1 MYRKTINSHNPSNS
15 FTSSLDLTRRIAIRR
30 RLIESKRVEQSQESN
45 IQNISQTIRNTV
57 SSISRP
63 INNDENNSLISNTNI
78 NHNNTYISQ
87 SPLNIKK
94 KGKRKRSLYLSNQT
108 ELNQIEEEKPKE
120 ENITTEIK
128 DTVKCYICFDIITK
142 PKMCQYCHRIACEK
156 CLYNWF
162 IVQQNKFCGFCRE
175 KVNFYDMI
183 SVPFMSTVADFV
195 EKVFENEENN
205 EIISKER
212 KNEFCENHPKEKMYY
227 YCLDCNKGYCK
238 ICFVFFGKE
247 KDKHIEHDIILYEQY
262 KNFNLNNLKKY
273 EEKINEKICD
283 MNEKVKLYES
293 YKDLYEFERK
303 KGIEFIE
310 NLKNEFNRQIDD
322 NIRIIND
329 EINLLKNLISKYNEY
344 QSELSSFY
352 SNFSFKKINK
362 KNSNNFF
369 ESQKKAYELMNEL
382 TQITSENNINNIDTD
397 KLLKLSKEIHVNTY
411 QSKISEFNDD
421 NITLNKTIKLGDSP
435 YILEFNTIKRKEM
448 NINIIITKDKL
459 KLGHNFM
466 AFIFLKKN
474 ENEAKYF
481 ELKEEN
487 EDDNFIYFHN
497 KIPWDYLEHSNFKI
511 KGFLYDFYFE

>member
-30 RLIESKRVEQSQESN
+30 RLIESKRAEQSQESN

-293 YKDLYEFERK
+293 YKD
-303 KGIEFIE
+303 
-310 NLKNEFNRQIDD
+310 D
-322 NIRIIND
+322 
-329 EINLLKNLISKYNEY
+329 
-344 QSELSSFY
+344 
-352 SNFSFKKINK
+352 
-362 KNSNNFF
+362 
-369 ESQKKAYELMNEL
+369 
-382 TQITSENNINNIDTD
+382 
-397 KLLKLSKEIHVNTY
+397 
-411 QSKISEFNDD
+411 
-421 NITLNKTIKLGDSP
+421 
-435 YILEFNTIKRKEM
+435 
-448 NINIIITKDKL
+448 
-459 KLGHNFM
+459 
-466 AFIFLKKN
+466 
-474 ENEAKYF
+474 
-481 ELKEEN
+481 
-487 EDDNFIYFHN
+487 
-497 KIPWDYLEHSNFKI
+497 
-511 KGFLYDFYFE
+511 